1 MNYKPDESV
10 LMAYLYG
17 ELNEKEKAKLEAYF
31 QQHPEELA
39 KLRALNEVRDI
50 MSHAQDK
57 EVIAPPVFVDDAN
70 VRSLWQSSYFK
81 MSLSIAAS
89 ILFLMVAGK
98 LLGPE
103 ISYSKGELRIS
114 FGSKTEQQV
123 SPSANS
129 LSEEKVKEMITASL
143 ASNNELQKTSREEDQ
158 KKLMQ
163 SLVDMNSKK
172 MDALATTASLAS
184 KEQVQSFVAGL
195 QEQNLKLMKDYFQ
208 LSSTEQKKYM
218 ETMLTDFSGYLQEQR
233 KQDLQVVQSKMN
245 YLEKNSNQLKQE
257 TEQILTS
264 LISNPNRSK
273 NNY

>member
-1 MNYKPDESV
+1 MNYKPDEST
-10 LMAYLYG
+10 LISYLYG
-17 ELNEKEKAKLEAYF
+17 ELSEKEKAKLEDYF

-39 KLRALNEVRDI
+39 RLRRLDEVRGI

-57 EVIAPPVFVDDAN
+57 EVIAPPVFVDDSN
-70 VRSLWQSSYFK
+70 VRPLWQSSYFK
-81 MSLSIAAS
+81 ISMGIAAS
-89 ILFLMVAGK
+89 ILFLLVAGK

-114 FGSKTEQQV
+114 FGNKTEQALP
-123 SPSANS
+123 SPS
-129 LSEEKVKEMITASL
+129 LTEEKVREMISSSL
-143 ASNNELQKTSREEDQ
+143 ASNNELQKTMNQDDQ

-172 MDALATTASLAS
+172 MDVLAKNASLAS
-184 KEQVQSFVAGL
+184 REQVQAFVGGL

-208 LSSTEQKKYM
+208 LSTTEQKKYM
-218 ETMLTDFSGYLQEQR
+218 ESLLTDFSGYLQEQR
-233 KQDLQVVQSKMN
+233 KQDLQLVQSQMS
-245 YLEKNSNQLKQE
+245 YYEKNNNQFKQE

-264 LISNPNRSK
+264 LISNPNRNK

>member
-1 MNYKPDESV
+1 MEYKPDEGM

-17 ELNEKEKAKLEAYF
+17 ELNEKEKAKLEDYF
-31 QQHPEELA
+31 QQHPEELT
-39 KLRALNEVRDI
+39 KLRALNDVRDI
-50 MSHAQDK
+50 MSRAQDK
-57 EVIAPPVFVDDAN
+57 EVIAPPVFVEDSN
-70 VRSLWQSSYFK
+70 VQSVWQLSYFK
-81 MSLSIAAS
+81 ISIGIAAS
-89 ILFLMVAGK
+89 VLFLLVAGK

-114 FGSKTEQQV
+114 FGNRMEQQATPA
-123 SPSANS
+123 ST
-129 LSEEKVKEMITASL
+129 LSEEKVKEMISASL
-143 ASNNELQKTSREEDQ
+143 ASNNELQKNTHDEDQ

-172 MDALATTASLAS
+172 MDALAKNASTASR
-184 KEQVQSFVAGL
+184 EQVQTFVAGL

-208 LSSTEQKKYM
+208 LSTSEQKKYM
-218 ETMLTDFSGYLQEQR
+218 ESMLTDLSGYLQEQR
-233 KQDLQVVQSKMN
+233 KQDLQVVQTKMN

-264 LISNPNRSK
+264 LISSPNKNK